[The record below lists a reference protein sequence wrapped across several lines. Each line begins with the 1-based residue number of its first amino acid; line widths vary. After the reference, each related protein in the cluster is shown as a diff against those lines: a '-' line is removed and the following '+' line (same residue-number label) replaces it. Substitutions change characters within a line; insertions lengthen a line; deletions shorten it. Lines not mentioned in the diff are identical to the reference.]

1 MIFFLAE
8 STRHLRPS
16 LVKHGCSIGQYKT
29 SVFADGERG
38 YLLEEEV
45 AGKPIILIASVL
57 PRPESLFDLM
67 ALFRLL
73 HENGATDTTVIIPYL
88 GYARQDRPKRKG
100 EASIG
105 LMIVEILESMKA
117 PKLVMFDVHS
127 DLIRRSF
134 NPSIAEL
141 SALPLFAAA
150 FAKRPPNVIIAPD
163 AGALK
168 RAEGLARLLR
178 PHPEVALIDK
188 VRTRPNVAKAK
199 KLHGDVEGKDVLII
213 DDMIDTG
220 GTIAEAVKLAL
231 RNGAAV
237 IRVAAT
243 HAIFSGGAKESLSPL
258 PISEILVTNSLPR
271 QRRLKTRSLDIVP
284 LILGILQAPR

>member
-1 MIFFLAE
+1 MW
-8 STRHLRPS
+8 
-16 LVKHGCSIGQYKT
+16 
-29 SVFADGERG
+29 
-38 YLLEEEV
+38 
-45 AGKPIILIASVL
+45 
-57 PRPESLFDLM
+57 PR
-67 ALFRLL
+67 
-73 HENGATDTTVIIPYL
+73 
-88 GYARQDRPKRKG
+88 Q
-100 EASIG
+100 
-105 LMIVEILESMKA
+105 
-117 PKLVMFDVHS
+117 
-127 DLIRRSF
+127 
-134 NPSIAEL
+134 
-141 SALPLFAAA
+141 
-150 FAKRPPNVIIAPD
+150 
-163 AGALK
+163 
-168 RAEGLARLLR
+168 
-178 PHPEVALIDK
+178 
-188 VRTRPNVAKAK
+188 K